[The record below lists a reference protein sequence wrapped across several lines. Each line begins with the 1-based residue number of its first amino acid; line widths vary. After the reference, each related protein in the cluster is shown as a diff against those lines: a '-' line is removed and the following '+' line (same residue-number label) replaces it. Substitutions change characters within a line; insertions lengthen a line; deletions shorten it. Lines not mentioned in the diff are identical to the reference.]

1 MHGRRCAKSRA
12 AETFTGR
19 HVVFP
24 VILGS
29 GRATVLKMGQISEK
43 SFPKEAA
50 TGEKTKSGSQK
61 ASL

>member
-1 MHGRRCAKSRA
+1 MHGRRCAKGRA
-12 AETFTGR
+12 AENSTGR

-29 GRATVLKMGQISEK
+29 GRAAVLKMRQISEK

-50 TGEKTKSGSQK
+50 NGEKTTFGSQK